1 MIFVHANT
9 LVNLIEVNKNKIVE
23 NKRLKIKINV
33 PENKETNIRNLN
45 NKHDKNEFPNKEN
58 LNNIKD
64 KAIEIGDPNSS

>member
-1 MIFVHANT
+1 MIFVHSNT

-45 NKHDKNEFPNKEN
+45 NKHDKNEFSN
-58 LNNIKD
+58 
-64 KAIEIGDPNSS
+64 